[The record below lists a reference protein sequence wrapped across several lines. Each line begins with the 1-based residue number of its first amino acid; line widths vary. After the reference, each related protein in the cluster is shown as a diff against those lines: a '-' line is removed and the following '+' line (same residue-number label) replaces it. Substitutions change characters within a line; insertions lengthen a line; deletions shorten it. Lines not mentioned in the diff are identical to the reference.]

1 MPVKYNGNNIQL
13 AKNLRKNATFE
24 EKHLWYDFLAEYR
37 PRFQRQKTI
46 GNFIADF
53 YCHKAKIIIELD
65 GSQHFTNLGMQK
77 DFFRTQFFEGYDI
90 EVIRFSNKQIRDN
103 FSGVCEYIDKII
115 KEKMSR

>member
-37 PRFQRQKTI
+37 PRFQRQKAI

-65 GSQHFTNLGMQK
+65 GSQHFTKLGMQK
-77 DFFRTQFFEGYDI
+77 DFLRTQFFEGYDI

-115 KEKMSR
+115 KEKLSR

>member
-37 PRFQRQKTI
+37 PRFQRQKAI

-65 GSQHFTNLGMQK
+65 GSQHFTNLGMKK
-77 DFFRTQFFEGYDI
+77 DFLRTQFFEGYDI